1 MPSFKKLLLHIQKG
15 TLGARLSPPIKKYFR
30 DQRKKYWARKT
41 SRRSEFVFPIF
52 PKVRIVL
59 YSDCEL
65 SKDIFLKDFE
75 IDEITFMAKYLQ
87 KRDVFIDIG
96 SNFGYY
102 SLIASSCVGPLGKVY
117 AIEPTHKTFM
127 RLLRNIE
134 LNRFENIIPI
144 KKAIS
149 SQNGK
154 LPMNISQDGYDAW
167 NSLTKPDKTG
177 LFVTEE
183 VEAITLDDLTKDL
196 DLSKKISM
204 IKIDVEGWEIELLK
218 GGQKFLSLPNA
229 PVFQVEFN
237 DRALSTAGYSS
248 KILFE
253 EINKLGFELFHYD
266 RKKNQLTKFPY
277 AGERLF
283 INLYAIKPSHLNDLK
298 NCFVLEPQKV

>member
-1 MPSFKKLLLHIQKG
+1 MASFKKLLLHIRKG

-30 DQRKKYWARKT
+30 DQRKKYWARKI

-52 PKVRIVL
+52 SKVRIVL
-59 YSDCEL
+59 YGDCEL

-75 IDEITFMAKYLQ
+75 IDEIAFMAKYLQ
-87 KRDVFIDIG
+87 KGDVFIDIG

-102 SLIASSCVGPLGKVY
+102 SLIASSCVGPSGKVY
-117 AIEPTHKTFM
+117 AIEPTPKTFM

-134 LNRFENIIPI
+134 LNKFENIIPV

-149 SQNGK
+149 SQNGT
-154 LPMNISQDGYDAW
+154 LPMNVSNDGHDAW
-167 NSLTKPDKTG
+167 NSLTKPDKAG

-183 VEAITLDDLTKDL
+183 VETITLDDLTQEME
-196 DLSKKISM
+196 LSTKIRM
-204 IKIDVEGWEIELLK
+204 MKIDVEGWEIELLN
-218 GGQKFLSLPNA
+218 GGQKFLSLSNA

-237 DRALSTAGYSS
+237 DRALDNAGHSS

-253 EINKLGFELFHYD
+253 EINKLGFELFQYD

-283 INLYAIKPSHLNDLK
+283 INLYAIKPSHFDDLK
-298 NCFVLEPQKV
+298 KYFALSPQKV